1 MYSINFNGNYIEL
14 PAYSFELAEGIERV
28 SANNQ
33 NPAKSLKEKC
43 NAMYCFNGKVITAA
57 KQTELIGKFD
67 QADPNDINIL
77 FLKIAEAYN
86 APVTEYNAERT
97 NTVISD
103 DLLNKLDGIA
113 KALETLDKLN
123 K

>member
-1 MYSINFNGNYIEL
+1 
-14 PAYSFELAEGIERV
+14 
-28 SANNQ
+28 
-33 NPAKSLKEKC
+33 
-43 NAMYCFNGKVITAA
+43 MYCFNGKVITAA

-103 DLLNKLDGIA
+103 DLLNKLDGIT